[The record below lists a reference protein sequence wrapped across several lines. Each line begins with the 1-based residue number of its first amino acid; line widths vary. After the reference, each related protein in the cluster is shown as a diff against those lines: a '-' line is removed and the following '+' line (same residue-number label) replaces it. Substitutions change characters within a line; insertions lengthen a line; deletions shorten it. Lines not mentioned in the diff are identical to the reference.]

1 MEKISS
7 KTFLE
12 EAIIVSRLFLPIYI
26 RLNQLI
32 ITHSLI
38 RSILFAKRTE
48 NLESTKDKTNLKLN
62 LSIQI
67 TLNIMMLII
76 MH

>member
-1 MEKISS
+1 MEKTSS
-7 KTFLE
+7 KMFLE
-12 EAIIVSRLFLPIYI
+12 EAIIVSRLFQPIYI
-26 RLNQLI
+26 RLNQLT

-38 RSILFAKRTE
+38 RSILFARRTE

-62 LSIQI
+62 LSTQI